1 MRDLGSWAVR
11 CTVPLQAR
19 LRGAK
24 GDAYRSELED
34 MRAYA
39 LNRPKEESVLP
50 LMNVYRVESWI
61 LLAVGAL
68 VVMTIF
74 SAARG
79 ESEWALT
86 SVMKAGMDGATVLGL
101 ICVGMS
107 FMSFWRYVLSSV
119 FRRQLR
125 VRLDDSPD
133 PRLGAIGW
141 LALPNSVDLLPAL
154 AFAAIMARELLTYS

>member
-11 CTVPLQAR
+11 CTVPVQVR

-24 GDAYRSELED
+24 DDVYRSELED

-39 LNRPKEESVLP
+39 LNRPKEASVLP

-61 LLAVGAL
+61 LLTVGAL
-68 VVMTIF
+68 VVLTIF

-101 ICVGMS
+101 TFIGMS

-125 VRLDDSPD
+125 ERLDESPD
-133 PRLGAIGW
+133 PQLGAIGW
-141 LALPNSVDLLPAL
+141 LTLPNSVDLLPAL
-154 AFAAIMARELLTYS
+154 AFAAVMAPALFAYS